1 MLCGQIKNIRERT
14 ERCVTYLCGEWQGGA
29 EKAYSGK
36 ILYAGKQFKKVEEV
50 IDRISRI
57 MSELSD
63 EYEELDD
70 NIGSVIKSI

>member
-1 MLCGQIKNIRERT
+1 MSVNSL
-14 ERCVTYLCGEWQGGA
+14 
-29 EKAYSGK
+29 
-36 ILYAGKQFKKVEEV
+36 KKVEEV

-70 NIGSVIKSI
+70 TIGSVIKSI

>member
-1 MLCGQIKNIRERT
+1 MAGHS
-14 ERCVTYLCGEWQGGA
+14 G
-29 EKAYSGK
+29 KAYSGK
-36 ILYAGKQFKKVEEV
+36 ILYVGKQFKKIEEV